1 MKKFLAIAF
10 AAMMSLGTMAQTA
23 QQVLDNTAAI
33 VGNKKGASASFKL
46 SSPKYG
52 STSGSIA
59 IKGNKFNART
69 PQAIVW
75 YNGKTQWSYMKKTNE
90 VNVTNPTQAQQ
101 MSMNPYTF
109 INIYKTGYK
118 STLKTV
124 GGNYQV
130 HLVANNQKRSVAEMY
145 ITINKKTHVPSQ
157 VKMRQGSTWSTI
169 DIYGFKAKNIANSA
183 FTFNSKEFPK
193 AEVIDL
199 R

>member
-10 AAMMSLGTMAQTA
+10 VAMMSLGTMAQTA
-23 QQVLDNTAAI
+23 QQVLNKTAAI

-124 GGNYQV
+124 GVNYQV
-130 HLVANNQKRSVAEMY
+130 HLVANNQKRTVAEMY
-145 ITINKKTHVPSQ
+145 ITINKKTHC
-157 VKMRQGSTWSTI
+157 
-169 DIYGFKAKNIANSA
+169 
-183 FTFNSKEFPK
+183 
-193 AEVIDL
+193 L
-199 R
+199 RR